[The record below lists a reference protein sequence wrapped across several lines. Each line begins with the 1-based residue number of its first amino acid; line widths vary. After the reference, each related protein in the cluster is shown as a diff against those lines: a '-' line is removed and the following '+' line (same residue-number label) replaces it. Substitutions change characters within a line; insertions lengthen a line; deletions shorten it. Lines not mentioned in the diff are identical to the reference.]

1 MGALSA
7 PVSSM
12 NIRKSEQRLIGSR
25 RDFLVQAL
33 SLGWIAGGMGW
44 NSPALAALFGKL
56 PGKLPAGK
64 SVFEVKGE
72 VLVNGKQATE
82 GTVILPSDKITT
94 GANSYLIAAVGANS
108 FILRDKSVLD
118 LGGSNPLKTVMR
130 LVSGKF
136 LGVFGKLGKDKSLSL
151 NTPVATI
158 GIRGTGVYAESD
170 PDKTYLC
177 TCYGTTEMA
186 AQSDYD
192 FGGGAPDARGKKK
205 KEDSAPVEMAQ
216 VTAKHHDA
224 PKYILAQPD
233 AGKRITPAPFINHTD
248 LELMTLEALVGRKT
262 PFGLPASEYEAPRR
276 EY

>member
-1 MGALSA
+1 
-7 PVSSM
+7 M

-33 SLGWIAGGMGW
+33 SLGWLAGGMGW

-56 PGKLPAGK
+56 PGRLPAGRT
-64 SVFEVKGE
+64 VFEVKGE
-72 VLVNGKQATE
+72 VLIDGKQVTE
-82 GTVILPSDKITT
+82 STVIKPTDKIST
-94 GANSYLIAAVGANS
+94 GSNSYLIAAVGTNS
-108 FILRDKSVLD
+108 FILRDRSALD
-118 LGGSNPLKTVMR
+118 LGGSNPLKQVMR

-136 LGVFGKLGKDKSLSL
+136 LGVFGKLGGNRQLSL

-186 AQSDYD
+186 AQADYE
-192 FGGGAPDARGKKK
+192 FGAPPAGAKDRKKK
-205 KEDSAPVEMAQ
+205 VDEQPVEIAQ
-216 VTAKHHDA
+216 VTAQHHDA
-224 PKYILAQPD
+224 PKYILAAPD
-233 AGKRITPAPFINHTD
+233 NGKRITPAPFINHTD
-248 LELMTLEALVGRKT
+248 LELMTIEALVGRKA